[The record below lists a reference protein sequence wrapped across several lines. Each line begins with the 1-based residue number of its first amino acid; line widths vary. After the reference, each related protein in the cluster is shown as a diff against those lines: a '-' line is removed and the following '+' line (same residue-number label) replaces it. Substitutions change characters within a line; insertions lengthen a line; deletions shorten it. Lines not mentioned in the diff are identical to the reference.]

1 MYYQEKCCLF
11 SDDDNDLD
19 ETMRLERRRQQL
31 QRELSRLE
39 AEDDSDRPTGVEKMV
54 CNVEFVFDVEYN
66 PIGAYLSQL
75 YCSHHERLEL

>member
-19 ETMRLERRRQQL
+19 ETMRLERKRQQL

-54 CNVEFVFDVEYN
+54 CNVKFVFDVENN
-66 PIGAYLSQL
+66 PIGAYLS
-75 YCSHHERLEL
+75 